1 LDVEILSPDWPGDS
15 TRDIVT
21 LSSGGHLRR
30 FHHQE
35 LVWESSASEYGLLVI
50 MLIGSVKGN
59 ARYIA
64 TSLSKIY
71 VVYTVVHSK
80 SFGIAVA
87 TFDSVTGKIVD
98 THLLDASLTSEMDL
112 QVVGSHSA
120 APLAVWSEKGKIK
133 VNILGSK
140 PVTVLSPE
148 VRPVEIVFI
157 LA

>member
-1 LDVEILSPDWPGDS
+1 VEILSPDWPGDS
-15 TRDIVT
+15 SRNIVT

-35 LVWESSASEYGLLVI
+35 LVWESSASEYCNVVI
-50 MLIGSVKGN
+50 WLTLSVKGN

-71 VVYTVVHSK
+71 VVYTVAHAK
-80 SFGIAVA
+80 SFGIGVA
-87 TFDSVTGKIVD
+87 TFDSVTGKILD
-98 THLLDASLTSEMDL
+98 THVLDASLTSEMDL

-120 APLAVWSEKGKIK
+120 APLAIWSEKGKIK

-140 PVTVLSPE
+140 PVTVLIPDVIPIMSY
-148 VRPVEIVFI
+148 
-157 LA
+157 L